1 VPEDSTNVLRT
12 ELGTIKRKA
21 MRRSREPGTRL
32 QVVGIWM
39 FVALLA
45 AMTGSEVR
53 EASTPLRMT
62 IPF

>member
-1 VPEDSTNVLRT
+1 MPEDSTNVLRT

-21 MRRSREPGTRL
+21 MRWSREPGTRL

-45 AMTGSEVR
+45 AITGSEVGWR
-53 EASTPLRMT
+53 LFE
-62 IPF
+62 IV